1 MSVLLELTAANIE
14 TYLDQIVAIEQEAF
28 AEPWTR
34 TDYLEDA
41 ERTIA
46 HLLAL
51 VDEAQPERLL
61 AYAGFWRVLDV
72 ADINNVAVL
81 ASCRGQGLGSVLMA
95 GLLDLARLLGC
106 CGWFW
111 MLGPAMWRRLPYTP
125 KWALRP
131 AAAGPVIIRITGR
144 TLW

>member
-34 TDYLEDA
+34 EDYLEDA

-81 ASCRGQGLGSVLMA
+81 ACWIWRACWVA
-95 GLLDLARLLGC
+95 A
-106 CGWFW
+106 GWFW